1 MQTMSNTQNREKKA
15 APQVARPRRL
25 KNSAYETAKHIN
37 QVFRRPFEGWPDAPR
52 SVRQR
57 ITLRLNRLI
66 EETGIDA
73 AKLTGGDAYLEAIR
87 TLAARSPE
95 SDYRDLSY
103 NARMVQNISREWD
116 REATEKWRGQQGQAK
131 PAATSDDQ
139 DELGERQKQR
149 CILGKGW
156 DRETSFG
163 LHRGDTIEYVE
174 ATPEELRR
182 GDFIA
187 VFDTKSGMFE
197 GNGYF
202 EGADALAFDVQK
214 HDGSWEYPRQ
224 GDFKIYLLLSVTR
237 IEHFTRPQKGADASA
252 LLDGQTA
259 AKVGRLKSRLDHLGD
274 DITDSTQ
281 RFKIER
287 EIYNLER
294 EAAAAEWPEV
304 IDELGGQR

>member
-1 MQTMSNTQNREKKA
+1 MSKTQNREKKA
-15 APQVARPRRL
+15 GPQVARPRRL
-25 KNSAYETAKHIN
+25 KNSAYETAKQIN

-52 SVRQR
+52 NIRQR
-57 ITLRLNRLI
+57 ITRWLNRLI
-66 EETGIDA
+66 EETGINA
-73 AKLTGGDAYLEAIR
+73 AKLTRGDAYLEAIR
-87 TLAARSPE
+87 TLAARSPD

-116 REATEKWRGQQGQAK
+116 REATEKWRGQKGQAK

-174 ATPEELRR
+174 AMPEELRR

-187 VFDTKSGMFE
+187 VYDTESDMFE
-197 GNGYF
+197 GSGYF
-202 EGADALAFDVQK
+202 EGADALTFDVQK
-214 HDGSWEYPRQ
+214 HDGSWEYSRQ
-224 GDFKIYLLLSVTR
+224 SGFKLYLLLSVTR
-237 IEHFTRPQKGADASA
+237 IERLTRPQKGAEASA
-252 LLDGQTA
+252 PLDGQTA

-274 DITDSTQ
+274 DVTDSTK

-287 EIYNLER
+287 AIYDLER
-294 EAAAAEWPEV
+294 EAGAADEWPEV